1 MNIYLL
7 QLIGKW
13 VGILTMS
20 FISLFDISGYSEK
33 SLEASNLNSK
43 KSSDIVN
50 QVLEYDTKIIYN
62 SNLSSD
68 TKIVKQPGE
77 NGIIY
82 VGKDGKD
89 SVVVKNMVPEI
100 IEVGTAPT
108 NQFIGK
114 LTSYGPDCP
123 GCSTVGNVACYTK
136 ENTKHSLINDGYFYE
151 DSQFGQVRILAAAR
165 DKFPCG
171 TIVEINNG
179 KTEPFLG
186 VVLDTGGS
194 MINAWKNNNEVWMDL
209 AFSSQA
215 EARVGGLSS
224 SSTTFTIKRYGW

>member
-82 VGKDGKD
+82 VGIDGKNN
-89 SVVVKNMVPEI
+89 VVVKSMVPEI

-108 NQFIGK
+108 NQFVGK
-114 LTSYGPDCP
+114 LTGYGPDCP
-123 GCSTVGNVACYTK
+123 GCSKVGNVACYTR
-136 ENTKHSLINDGYFYE
+136 ENTKHSLINDGYFYN
-151 DSQFGQVRILAAAR
+151 DSQFGEVRILAAAR

-171 TIVEINNG
+171 TIVEVNNG
-179 KTEPFLG
+179 KTESFLG

-194 MINAWKNNNEVWMDL
+194 MINAWKNNNEIWMDL
-209 AFSSQA
+209 AFLSQA
-215 EARVGGLSS
+215 EARVSGISS
-224 SSTTFTIKRYGW
+224 NATTFTVKRYGW

>member
-50 QVLEYDTKIIYN
+50 QVIEYETEFIYN

-68 TKIVKQPGE
+68 TKLVKQPGE
-77 NGIIY
+77 NGIVY
-82 VGKDGKD
+82 VGSDGKD
-89 SVVVKNMVPEI
+89 SVVVKAMVPEI
-100 IEVGTAPT
+100 IEIGTAPT
-108 NQFIGK
+108 NQFIGR

-123 GCSTVGNVACYTK
+123 GCSKVGNVACFTREK
-136 ENTKHSLINDGYFYE
+136 TKHSLISDGYVYN
-151 DSQFGQVRILAAAR
+151 DSQFGEVRILAAAR

-171 TIVEINNG
+171 TIVEVDNG
-179 KTEPFLG
+179 TAEPFLG

-194 MINAWKNNNEVWMDL
+194 MINAWKNNNEIWMDL

-215 EARVGGLSS
+215 EARTGGLSS
-224 SSTTFTIKRYGW
+224 RKTTFTVKRYGW